1 MADRAIGQRRIVAI
15 DGPSGVGKTTVSRR
29 LAQRLGVPVLD
40 TGAMYRA
47 VALDVLERGVDPRD
61 REAVV
66 RLAAVAAVDVV
77 AKGNRVQVRLAG
89 QDVEPRI
96 RTPEVSE
103 ATSQISTYP
112 EVRRRLVELQ
122 RETGKRLGAV
132 VEGRDIGSVVFPDT
146 THKFFLEA
154 RSEIRAERR
163 HRELAA
169 AYSLE
174 KVRRDLERRDAR
186 DREREDSPLTH
197 DESYEVVD
205 TSELTPDEIVDRMVR
220 AIERHEKRDNMR
232 A

>member
-1 MADRAIGQRRIVAI
+1 MADRASGQRRIVAI
-15 DGPSGVGKTTVSRR
+15 DGPPGVGKTTVSRR

-89 QDVEPRI
+89 KDVEPRI

-146 THKFFLEA
+146 PHKFFLEA

-186 DREREDSPLTH
+186 DRGREDSPLTH

-232 A
+232 P